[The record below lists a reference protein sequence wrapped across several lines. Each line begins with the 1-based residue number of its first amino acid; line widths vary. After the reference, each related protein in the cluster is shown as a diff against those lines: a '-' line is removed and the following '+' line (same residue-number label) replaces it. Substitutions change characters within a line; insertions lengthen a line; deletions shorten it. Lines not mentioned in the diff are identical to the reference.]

1 VIWHLSQFNP
11 VVVPTPTVVYDGIPN
26 KQENPLSNEL
36 ILGNMNTALVVT
48 KPEYNLMLKNIQ
60 DRMPAVTRDTSNFH
74 KSHSQFMSV
83 TLDVTAITPIRSI
96 KHTLAEIDRTKS
108 ALQEAYIGLRKK
120 QVELKKKDRELES
133 CTDPLDRELLEI
145 EILELNSHLEG
156 TQNHVNGA
164 LRKMNFMVNQ
174 HKQLL
179 EAVGK
184 NEITEEDYE
193 REESKYHIM
202 TCMKQALNAARS
214 RNGMIDEG
222 NLIYLFDLGIN
233 AAQAQAEVFAYLNM
247 ENQLISNG
255 NAPTHE
261 MTIRWLEACAD
272 KWQQDPATFA
282 ARRGFSVF
290 DRSSLTN
297 SPALEMAPDPEQKA
311 A

>member
-1 VIWHLSQFNP
+1 MN
-11 VVVPTPTVVYDGIPN
+11 D
-26 KQENPLSNEL
+26 L
-36 ILGNMNTALVVT
+36 IIKNINTALAT
-48 KPEYNLMLKNIQ
+48 TSKPEYGVMLQNI
-60 DRMPAVTRDTSNFH
+60 DARMPAIVRDTSNFH

-120 QVELKKKDRELES
+120 QIELKRKTVELAAA
-133 CTDPLDRELLEI
+133 TDPLDIELLEV
-145 EILELNSHLEG
+145 EILEINGHLEG
-156 TQNHVNGA
+156 TQNHANGA

-174 HKQLL
+174 HAQLL
-179 EAVGK
+179 EKVGK

-193 REESKYHIM
+193 LEESKYHIM

-255 NAPTHE
+255 QAPTHE
-261 MTIRWLEACAD
+261 MTVRWLEACAS
-272 KWQQDPATFA
+272 KWAEDPAKFA
-282 ARRGFSVF
+282 DRRGFSVF
-290 DRSSLTN
+290 DKSSLTN
-297 SPALEMAPDPEQKA
+297 VPLLEESSTAPEEK
-311 A
+311 

>member
-1 VIWHLSQFNP
+1 MSQ
-11 VVVPTPTVVYDGIPN
+11 D
-26 KQENPLSNEL
+26 L
-36 ILGNMNTALVVT
+36 IIKDIQNTLPAV

-60 DRMPAVTRDTSNFH
+60 DRMPAVHRDTSNFH

-96 KHTLAEIDRTKS
+96 KHTLAEIDRTRS
-108 ALQEAYIGLRKK
+108 ALQEAYINVRKK
-120 QVELKKKDRELES
+120 QVELKKKERDLLNA
-133 CTDPLDRELLEI
+133 TDALDREMLEV
-145 EILELNSHLEG
+145 EIMEITTHLEG

-184 NEITEEDYE
+184 DEITEEDYE
-193 REESKYHIM
+193 REESRYHIM

-233 AAQAQAEVFAYLNM
+233 AAQAQAEVYAYLNA

-255 NAPTHE
+255 QAPTHE
-261 MTIRWLEACAD
+261 MTMRWLEACAD
-272 KWQQDPATFA
+272 KWASDPAKFA

-297 SPALEMAPDPEQKA
+297 SPMLEMAPDPDEEA

>member
-1 VIWHLSQFNP
+1 M
-11 VVVPTPTVVYDGIPN
+11 VYDDIFN
-26 KQENPLSNEL
+26 KQEKPLSNEL
-36 ILGNMNTALVVT
+36 ILSNISTALVVT

-120 QVELKKKDRELES
+120 QIELKKKERELES

-145 EILELNSHLEG
+145 EILEVNSHLEG

-174 HKQLL
+174 HAQLL
-179 EAVGK
+179 EKVGK

-193 REESKYHIM
+193 HEESKYHIM
-202 TCMKQALNAARS
+202 TCMKQGLNAARA
-214 RNGMIDEG
+214 RGGVIDEG
-222 NLIYLFDLGIN
+222 NMIYLFDLGIN

-255 NAPTHE
+255 TAPTHE
-261 MTIRWLEACAD
+261 MTVKWLEACAD
-272 KWQQDPATFA
+272 KWAKDPATFA
-282 ARRGFSVF
+282 ARRGFSVL
-290 DRSSLTN
+290 DESSLTN
-297 SPALEMAPDPEQKA
+297 RLGYAPAEE
-311 A
+311 

>member
-1 VIWHLSQFNP
+1 M
-11 VVVPTPTVVYDGIPN
+11 
-26 KQENPLSNEL
+26 SNEL

-96 KHTLAEIDRTKS
+96 KHTLAEIDRTRS

-120 QVELKKKDRELES
+120 QNELKKKERDLEAS
-133 CTDPLDRELLEI
+133 TDPLDRELMEI

-164 LRKMNFMVNQ
+164 LRKMNFLVNQ
-174 HKQLL
+174 HAQLL
-179 EAVGK
+179 EKVGK
-184 NEITEEDYE
+184 NEITEEEYE
-193 REESKYHIM
+193 LEESKYHIM

-261 MTIRWLEACAD
+261 MTMRWLEACAD
-272 KWQQDPATFA
+272 KWANDPATFA

-297 SPALEMAPDPEQKA
+297 VALPAPEA
-311 A
+311 E

>member
-1 VIWHLSQFNP
+1 M
-11 VVVPTPTVVYDGIPN
+11 
-26 KQENPLSNEL
+26 SNEL

-120 QVELKKKDRELES
+120 QNELKKKERDLEAS
-133 CTDPLDRELLEI
+133 TDALDRELLEI

-179 EAVGK
+179 EVVGK

-193 REESKYHIM
+193 KEEARYHIM

-261 MTIRWLEACAD
+261 MTMRWLEACAD

-282 ARRGFSVF
+282 TRRGFSVF

>member
-1 VIWHLSQFNP
+1 MSNDLI
-11 VVVPTPTVVYDGIPN
+11 
-26 KQENPLSNEL
+26 LSN
-36 ILGNMNTALVVT
+36 MQSALVVK

-60 DRMPAVTRDTSNFH
+60 DRLPAVQQDTSNFH
-74 KSHSQFMSV
+74 KSHSQFMQV

-96 KHTLAEIDRTKS
+96 KHTLAEIDRTRS
-108 ALQEAYIGLRKK
+108 ALQEAYINMRKK
-120 QVELKKKDRELES
+120 QVELKKKKDALENPKE
-133 CTDPLDRELLEI
+133 PLDAFDKELLEI
-145 EILELNSHLEG
+145 EILELEGHLEG

-179 EAVGK
+179 EKVGK

-193 REESKYHIM
+193 KEEARYHIM

-247 ENQLISNG
+247 ENQLISQG
-255 NAPTHE
+255 QAPTHE
-261 MTIRWLEACAD
+261 MTMRWLEACAD
-272 KWQQDPATFA
+272 KWEKDPEQFA
-282 ARRGFSVF
+282 KRRGFSIF

-297 SPALEMAPDPEQKA
+297 TPLLEEAPPPEEKA

>member
-1 VIWHLSQFNP
+1 MSK
-11 VVVPTPTVVYDGIPN
+11 D
-26 KQENPLSNEL
+26 L
-36 ILGNMNTALVVT
+36 IIKDLQNTLPAA
-48 KPEYNLMLKNIQ
+48 KPEYNVMLKNIQ
-60 DRMPAVTRDTSNFH
+60 DRMPAVHRDTSNFH

-96 KHTLAEIDRTKS
+96 KHTLAEIDRTRS
-108 ALQEAYIGLRKK
+108 ALQEAYINVRKK
-120 QVELKKKDRELES
+120 QVELKMKERDLLNA
-133 CTDPLDRELLEI
+133 TDPLDREMLEV
-145 EILELNSHLEG
+145 EIMEMATHLEG

-174 HKQLL
+174 HAQLL
-179 EAVGK
+179 EKLGK

-193 REESKYHIM
+193 LEESKYHIM

-233 AAQAQAEVFAYLNM
+233 AAQAQAEVFAYLSM

-255 NAPTHE
+255 QAPTHE
-261 MTIRWLEACAD
+261 MTMRWLEACAD
-272 KWQQDPATFA
+272 KWASDPAKFA

-290 DRSSLTN
+290 DPSSLTN
-297 SPALEMAPDPEQKA
+297 VPLLEVAPEPDAEA

>member
-1 VIWHLSQFNP
+1 M
-11 VVVPTPTVVYDGIPN
+11 
-26 KQENPLSNEL
+26 SNDL
-36 ILGNMNTALVVT
+36 IISNMSTALAVK
-48 KPEYNLMLKNIQ
+48 KPEYNLMLKNI
-60 DRMPAVTRDTSNFH
+60 DSKMPAVVRDTSNFH
-74 KSHSQFMSV
+74 KSHSQFMQV

-96 KHTLAEIDRTKS
+96 KHTLAEIDRTRS
-108 ALQEAYIGLRKK
+108 ALQEAYINLRKK
-120 QVELKKKDRELES
+120 EIELRRKQDQLENPKE
-133 CTDPLDRELLEI
+133 PLDQFDKELLEV
-145 EILELNSHLEG
+145 EILEIQGQLEG

-174 HKQLL
+174 HAQLL
-179 EAVGK
+179 EKVGK

-193 REESKYHIM
+193 REESRYHIM

-247 ENQLISNG
+247 ENELISNG
-255 NAPTHE
+255 HAPTHE
-261 MTIRWLEACAD
+261 MTMRWLEACAD
-272 KWQQDPATFA
+272 KWADDPEKFA

-297 SPALEMAPDPEQKA
+297 VPLLEEAPDPDEKA

>member
-1 VIWHLSQFNP
+1 LK
-11 VVVPTPTVVYDGIPN
+11 D
-26 KQENPLSNEL
+26 L
-36 ILGNMNTALVVT
+36 ILSNMNTALTVT
-48 KPEYNLMLKNIQ
+48 KPEYNVMLKNIQ

-120 QVELKKKDRELES
+120 QNELKKKERDLAQA
-133 CTDPLDRELLEI
+133 TDPLDIELMEI

-174 HKQLL
+174 HAQLL
-179 EAVGK
+179 EKVGK
-184 NEITEEDYE
+184 SEITEEEYE
-193 REESKYHIM
+193 MEESKYHIM
-202 TCMKQALNAARS
+202 TCMKQGLNAARS

-233 AAQAQAEVFAYLNM
+233 AAQAQAEVFAYLSM

-255 NAPTHE
+255 QAPTHE
-261 MTIRWLEACAD
+261 MTMRWLEACAE
-272 KWQQDPATFA
+272 KWANDPATFA

-290 DRSSLTN
+290 DSSSLTN
-297 SPALEMAPDPEQKA
+297 VALPAPEA
-311 A
+311 E

>member
-1 VIWHLSQFNP
+1 
-11 VVVPTPTVVYDGIPN
+11 
-26 KQENPLSNEL
+26 LSNEL

-120 QVELKKKDRELES
+120 QNELKKKERELES

-174 HKQLL
+174 HAQLL

-261 MTIRWLEACAD
+261 MTMRWLEACAD

>member
-1 VIWHLSQFNP
+1 MSNDLI
-11 VVVPTPTVVYDGIPN
+11 
-26 KQENPLSNEL
+26 LSN
-36 ILGNMNTALVVT
+36 MSTALTVQ
-48 KPEYNLMLKNIQ
+48 KPEYNVMLKNIQ
-60 DRMPAVTRDTSNFH
+60 DRMPAVVKDTSNFH
-74 KSHSQFMSV
+74 KSHSQFMQV

-96 KHTLAEIDRTKS
+96 KHTLAEIDRTKA
-108 ALQEAYIGLRKK
+108 ALQEAYIGMRKK
-120 QVELKKKDRELES
+120 QVELKKKQAELEKA
-133 CTDPLDRELLEI
+133 TDEFDRELLEI

-179 EAVGK
+179 EKVGK

-193 REESKYHIM
+193 REESRYHIM

-247 ENQLISNG
+247 ENQLISKG
-255 NAPTHE
+255 VAPTHE
-261 MTIRWLEACAD
+261 MTMKWLEACAD
-272 KWQQDPATFA
+272 KWEKDPETFA
-282 ARRGFSVF
+282 QRRGFSVF
-290 DRSSLTN
+290 DKSSLTN
-297 SPALEMAPDPEQKA
+297 VPLLKNEAESKEETE
-311 A
+311 

>member
-1 VIWHLSQFNP
+1 M
-11 VVVPTPTVVYDGIPN
+11 
-26 KQENPLSNEL
+26 SNEL

-120 QVELKKKDRELES
+120 QVDLKKKERELES
-133 CTDPLDRELLEI
+133 CTDPIDRELLEI

-174 HKQLL
+174 HAQLL

-261 MTIRWLEACAD
+261 MTMRWLEACAD

>member
-1 VIWHLSQFNP
+1 M
-11 VVVPTPTVVYDGIPN
+11 
-26 KQENPLSNEL
+26 SNDL
-36 ILGNMNTALVVT
+36 IISNMQTAIEVK

-60 DRMPAVTRDTSNFH
+60 DRLPAVHRDTSNFH

-120 QVELKKKDRELES
+120 QNELKKKERELAS
-133 CTDPLDRELLEI
+133 CTDDLDRELLEI

-179 EAVGK
+179 EKVGK
-184 NEITEEDYE
+184 DEITEEDYE
-193 REESKYHIM
+193 KEESRYHIM

-214 RNGMIDEG
+214 CNGMIDEG
-222 NLIYLFDLGIN
+222 NLIYLFDVGIN
-233 AAQAQAEVFAYLNM
+233 AAQAQAEVLAYLNT

-261 MTIRWLEACAD
+261 MTMRWLEACAN
-272 KWQQDPATFA
+272 KWANNPATFA

-297 SPALEMAPDPEQKA
+297 SPLLEQAPDPKQKVA
-311 A
+311 

>member
-1 VIWHLSQFNP
+1 MNDLVINNINMAL
-11 VVVPTPTVVYDGIPN
+11 TTV
-26 KQENPLSNEL
+26 
-36 ILGNMNTALVVT
+36 

-60 DRMPAVTRDTSNFH
+60 DRMPAVTRDTSNFY

-96 KHTLAEIDRTKS
+96 KHTLAEIERTKS
-108 ALQEAYIGLRKK
+108 ALQEAYILMRKE
-120 QVELKKKDRELES
+120 QVDFKKKERELES
-133 CTDPLDRELLEI
+133 CADPLDRELLEI
-145 EILELNSHLEG
+145 EILEINMTLEER
-156 TQNHVNGA
+156 QNHVNGA

-174 HKQLL
+174 HAQLL

-193 REESKYHIM
+193 KEEARYHIM

-214 RNGMIDEG
+214 RNGVIDEG
-222 NLIYLFDLGIN
+222 NLIYLFDLGIS
-233 AAQAQAEVFAYLNM
+233 AAQAQIEVVAYLNA

-255 NAPTHE
+255 KSPSHE
-261 MTIRWLEACAD
+261 MTVRWLEACAN
-272 KWQQDPATFA
+272 KWQQDPAIFA

-297 SPALEMAPDPEQKA
+297 SPLLEQAPDPEQKA

>member
-1 VIWHLSQFNP
+1 MN
-11 VVVPTPTVVYDGIPN
+11 D
-26 KQENPLSNEL
+26 L
-36 ILGNMNTALVVT
+36 IITNMSTALEVK

-60 DRMPAVTRDTSNFH
+60 DRLPAVQRDTSNFY
-74 KSHSQFMSV
+74 KSHSQFMQV

-96 KHTLAEIDRTKS
+96 KHTLAEIDRTRS
-108 ALQEAYIGLRKK
+108 ALQEAYISMRKK
-120 QVELKKKDRELES
+120 QVELKKKQES
-133 CTDPLDRELLEI
+133 LAACTDPLDREMLEI
-145 EILELNSHLEG
+145 EILEINGHLEG
-156 TQNHVNGA
+156 SQNHVNGA
-164 LRKMNFMVNQ
+164 LRKMNFFVNQ

-179 EAVGK
+179 EKVGK
-184 NEITEEDYE
+184 NEISEEDYE
-193 REESKYHIM
+193 REEARYHIM

-255 NAPTHE
+255 QAPTHE
-261 MTIRWLEACAD
+261 MTMRWLEACAD
-272 KWQQDPATFA
+272 KWADDPAKFA

-297 SPALEMAPDPEQKA
+297 SPLLEQAPDPEQKA

>member
-1 VIWHLSQFNP
+1 M
-11 VVVPTPTVVYDGIPN
+11 
-26 KQENPLSNEL
+26 SNDL
-36 ILGNMNTALVVT
+36 IISNMQTAIEVK

-60 DRMPAVTRDTSNFH
+60 DRLPAVHRDTSNFH
-74 KSHSQFMSV
+74 KSHSQFMQV

-108 ALQEAYIGLRKK
+108 ALQEAYINMRKK
-120 QVELKKKDRELES
+120 QVELKKKEAELIKTE
-133 CTDPLDRELLEI
+133 DLLDRELLEI

-156 TQNHVNGA
+156 TLNAVNGA

-179 EAVGK
+179 EKVGK

-193 REESKYHIM
+193 LEESRYHIM

-247 ENQLISNG
+247 ENQLISEG
-255 NAPTHE
+255 KAPTHE
-261 MTIRWLEACAD
+261 MTMRWLEACAD
-272 KWQQDPATFA
+272 KWAEDPAIFA

-297 SPALEMAPDPEQKA
+297 SPLLEQAPDPKQKVA
-311 A
+311 

>member
-1 VIWHLSQFNP
+1 LN
-11 VVVPTPTVVYDGIPN
+11 D
-26 KQENPLSNEL
+26 L
-36 ILGNMNTALVVT
+36 IISNMNTALAVK

-60 DRMPAVTRDTSNFH
+60 DRMPAVHRDTSNFH

-96 KHTLAEIDRTKS
+96 KHTLAEIDRTRS
-108 ALQEAYIGLRKK
+108 ALQEAYINVRKK
-120 QVELKKKDRELES
+120 QVELKKKERDLLNA
-133 CTDPLDRELLEI
+133 TDPLDCELLEV
-145 EILELNSHLEG
+145 EIMEITTHLEG

-184 NEITEEDYE
+184 DEITEEDYE
-193 REESKYHIM
+193 REESRYHIM

-233 AAQAQAEVFAYLNM
+233 AAQAQAEVIAYLNM

-255 NAPTHE
+255 QAPTHE
-261 MTIRWLEACAD
+261 MTMRWLEACAD
-272 KWQQDPATFA
+272 KWASDPAKFA

-297 SPALEMAPDPEQKA
+297 SPMLEMAPDPDEEA